1 MTENNNT
8 EVKKQIQGAVNPVLK
23 QTKYTKQYYVMFF
36 AIMVTA
42 FIFMFWLCNYTRLKE
57 MFQIVLLT
65 ALAIA
70 IAEYTTRK
78 YLKL

>member
-1 MTENNNT
+1 MDNDNN
-8 EVKKQIQGAVNPVLK
+8 VKKTIQGAANPNIKKSGL
-23 QTKYTKQYYVMFF
+23 YTKQYYVMFF
-36 AIMVTA
+36 SIMVTA
-42 FIFMFWLCNYTRLKE
+42 FVVIFWLCNYTKLKE
-57 MFQIVLLT
+57 MFQTITLA